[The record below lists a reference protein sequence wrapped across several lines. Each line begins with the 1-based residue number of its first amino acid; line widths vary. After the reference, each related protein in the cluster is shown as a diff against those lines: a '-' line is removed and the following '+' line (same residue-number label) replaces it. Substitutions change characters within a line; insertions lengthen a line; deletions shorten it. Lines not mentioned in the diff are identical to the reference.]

1 MSKIDPRPTGKPEFN
16 PNAERYWDARD
27 LEGELR
33 RVFEIC
39 HNCRMCVNYCGSF
52 PDMFARVDRDID
64 AGATGSERLG
74 SDDFTSVTDH
84 CWQCKI
90 CYIKCPYTPDEGHE
104 WLVDLPRLLMREKSQ
119 RSRRNGISLQ
129 DTALG
134 EPGVLGKFASGATA
148 PLVNFVN
155 ANRLVRKSIERV
167 AGISSEFPLPTYA
180 DEPFSRWL
188 EHHEPLAGAGS
199 AGKVAIFSTCLG
211 DYYFPTVPANAVR
224 ALEKN
229 GFAVF
234 RPEQRCCG
242 MPNLDGGDLE
252 GAKEKARF
260 NVASLHRA
268 LEEGYALVGAQP
280 TCTMTV
286 KSEYPELLGTRES
299 REVADSV
306 YDLMGFFD
314 KLRKEKKLNREFTN
328 PLGKI
333 AYHAP
338 CHLRAQKIGYPA
350 MRVLGLVQDTEVELV
365 EQCSAVDGT
374 WGMKAQN
381 YEEGRKYAQR
391 LVRGIESAEADLV
404 VSDCQLAAR
413 RIQKENGVQAIHPVE
428 ALASAYGVAISRASE
443 ASR

>member
-1 MSKIDPRPTGKPEFN
+1 MSKIDPRPTEKPEFN

-33 RVFEIC
+33 RVIEIC

-74 SDDFTSVTDH
+74 IEDFTSITDH

-104 WLVDLPRLLMREKSQ
+104 WLVDLPRLLMREKAQ

-129 DTALG
+129 ETALG
-134 EPGVLGKFASGATA
+134 EPGILGSLASGVTA

-155 ANRLVRKSIERV
+155 ANRLVRKTIEKV
-167 AGISSEFPLPTYA
+167 AGISSEFPIPSYA
-180 DEPFSRWL
+180 AQPFARWL
-188 EHHEPLAGAGS
+188 ANHEPLAGAGS
-199 AGKVAIFSTCLG
+199 AGKVALFSTCLG
-211 DYYFPTVPANAVR
+211 DYYFPSVPANAVR

-229 GFAVF
+229 GYAVF
-234 RPEQRCCG
+234 RPEQQCCG

-252 GAKEKARF
+252 GAKAKARF
-260 NVASLHRA
+260 NVASLHAA
-268 LEEGYALVGAQP
+268 LEQGYALVGAQP

-286 KSEYPELLGTRES
+286 KGEYPELLGTREA
-299 REVADSV
+299 REVADNV

-314 KLRKEKKLNREFTN
+314 KLRKEKKLNREFTK

-350 MRVLGLVQDTEVELV
+350 VRVLNLVQDTEVELV
-365 EQCSAVDGT
+365 EQCSAIDGT
-374 WGMKAQN
+374 WGMKAEN
-381 YEEGRKYAQR
+381 YEEGRKYAER
-391 LVRGIESAEADLV
+391 LVRGIEAAEAELV

-443 ASR
+443 TPR